1 MECHVKTMDPS
12 MADLVR
18 DDNRTHLGPASQAP
32 RYYAAA
38 GAKELE
44 EPFLHLM
51 PAGGAQ
57 KRMIQSLFALA
68 RARDGGPLMN
78 EAIFSSPHL
87 GLWQRVNIV

>member
-12 MADLVR
+12 MAGLVR

-44 EPFLHLM
+44 EPFL
-51 PAGGAQ
+51 GAQ

-68 RARDGGPLMN
+68 RARDGGPLIN

-87 GLWQRVNIV
+87 GL